1 VNILTVY
8 RHPSQIVTD
17 LAVEGKARLQKLIDD
32 VLASGVYISVSVDI
46 WGENGISLFGI
57 LATFVDKECQLR
69 NVLLRAAPMSTSRH
83 TALNIWAL
91 LGRSLEQFGLAEQTD
106 VRTSDR

>member
-1 VNILTVY
+1 M
-8 RHPSQIVTD
+8 
-17 LAVEGKARLQKLIDD
+17 EGKARLQKLIDD

-57 LATFVDKECQLR
+57 MATFVDKECQLR

-91 LGRSLEQFGLAEQTD
+91 LDAPWSSLALRSR
-106 VRTSDR
+106 RTYVHQIASVPTA